1 MKRTSLS
8 NIEVLLQE
16 VKFHLEKYEVIL
28 LCIILF
34 FFSGTESLI
43 KEPQLPEDMRAGYEE
58 LEQNRANKWVRK
70 KERLRKN
77 WLFRNLYVVQI
88 VTSMEILFIHD
99 TDDR

>member
-1 MKRTSLS
+1 MLIFCGLFWIIVNEKVIKMKRTSLS

-58 LEQNRANKWVRK
+58 LEQNRANK
-70 KERLRKN
+70 
-77 WLFRNLYVVQI
+77 
-88 VTSMEILFIHD
+88 
-99 TDDR
+99 

>member
-1 MKRTSLS
+1 MLIFSGLFWVIVYKKKIKMKRTSLS

-34 FFSGTESLI
+34 FFLGTESLI

-58 LEQNRANKWVRK
+58 LEQNRANK
-70 KERLRKN
+70 
-77 WLFRNLYVVQI
+77 
-88 VTSMEILFIHD
+88 
-99 TDDR
+99 